1 LTFHSLNI
9 DFYILLSCLTSKG
22 EEFAMFTVKVLL
34 ISRDLE
40 AGEMLAYGLRRRGLE
55 VMSLDSIQQAVEQ
68 WRTDAYALAIVN
80 ECDNSLNGPAQCEA
94 LRQEATLPILLLTH
108 ERNELYSLKAYQAG
122 VNECITKPIGTR
134 LLLAKVMTW
143 LRCTGSVPTDS
154 LPDVTV
160 GGVRLEVAQ
169 RRFRLPGGRTVTLT
183 NLEMRLLHLL
193 MSHPGQALEP
203 AMIVEH
209 VWGYRG
215 ENNTDLLKHVVY
227 RLRRKIEPDP
237 TNPVFVQTM
246 AGAGYAF
253 IPQ

>member
-1 LTFHSLNI
+1 
-9 DFYILLSCLTSKG
+9 
-22 EEFAMFTVKVLL
+22 MFKVNVLL
-34 ISRDLE
+34 VSNDLE
-40 AGEMLAYGLRRRGLE
+40 AGEVLAYGLKQRGLE
-55 VMSLDSIQQAVEQ
+55 VMLLDNAQQAIEQ

-80 ECDNSLNGPAQCEA
+80 ECDSSLNGSVLCEA

-154 LPDVTV
+154 LSDVAV
-160 GGVRLEVAQ
+160 GGVRLEAGQ
-169 RRFRLPGGRTVTLT
+169 RCLRLPGGRTVTLT

-193 MSHPGQALEP
+193 MSHPGQVLEP
-203 AMIVEH
+203 ATIVEH
-209 VWGYRG
+209 VWSYRG

-227 RLRRKIEPDP
+227 RLRRKVEPDP
-237 TNPVFVQTM
+237 TNPAFVQTM

>member
-1 LTFHSLNI
+1 
-9 DFYILLSCLTSKG
+9 
-22 EEFAMFTVKVLL
+22 MFTVKVLL

-80 ECDNSLNGPAQCEA
+80 ECHDLPDSMGLCQT
-94 LRQEATLPILLLTH
+94 LRREATTPILLLTYN
-108 ERNELYSLKAYQAG
+108 RNEQYSLRAYQAG

-143 LRCTGSVPTDS
+143 LRCTGSVPTVS

-160 GGVRLEVAQ
+160 GGVRLEVSQ

-183 NLEMRLLHLL
+183 ELEMRLLHLL

-203 AMIVEH
+203 ALIVEH

-237 TNPVFVQTM
+237 VNPVYVQRM

>member
-1 LTFHSLNI
+1 
-9 DFYILLSCLTSKG
+9 
-22 EEFAMFTVKVLL
+22 MFTVKVLL
-34 ISRDLE
+34 VSRDLE

-68 WRTDAYALAIVN
+68 WRTDAFALAIVN
-80 ECDNSLNGPAQCEA
+80 ECDDLPDSMGLCQA
-94 LRQEATLPILLLTH
+94 LRREATSPILLLTYN
-108 ERNELYSLKAYQAG
+108 RNEQYSLRAYQTG
-122 VNECITKPIGTR
+122 VNECITKPVGTR

-160 GGVRLEVAQ
+160 GGVRLEVGQ

-183 NLEMRLLHLL
+183 KLEMRLLHLL

-203 AMIVEH
+203 AKIVEY

-215 ENNTDLLKHVVY
+215 GDDIYLLKHVVY

-237 TNPVFVQTM
+237 TNPVFVQRM